1 VHSARSA
8 YRSPATVPNRSRQR
22 GPLPA
27 WPAAGRGPRPR
38 ATRPSGWGAAPGS
51 GEAMGP
57 AYEERGGG
65 EVAWHQRSG
74 GKQRRVRR

>member
-1 VHSARSA
+1 MRS
-8 YRSPATVPNRSRQR
+8 TVPELNDSK
-22 GPLPA
+22 GS
-27 WPAAGRGPRPR
+27 G
-38 ATRPSGWGAAPGS
+38 PSGWGAALDS
-51 GEAMGP
+51 GEAMGH